1 MIDIWLVLGIVATL
15 MVWSFFFYKN
25 TVIFRI
31 IQELITAIILANVV
45 VVALQNINKFALT
58 PVMQGNLILIVPMI
72 LGTATYLQLSKKGR
86 YYSQLPVALVLGIG
100 IGIAVQGALSTD
112 IASQVVATMLPI
124 GGNIVD
130 SVNNVIFILCT
141 LLTIMYFMFSGRMRT
156 GVPSKFSTAGRYIVL
171 WTIGA
176 IFGVVA
182 YSRFALLIGRL
193 QYILQA
199 LGLIP

>member
-25 TVIFRI
+25 TMIFRI
-31 IQELITAIILANVV
+31 IQELITAIILAHVV

-58 PVMQGNLILIVPMI
+58 PAIQGNLLLVVPMI
-72 LGTATYLQLSKKGR
+72 LGLATYLQLNKRWR
-86 YYSQLPVALVLGIG
+86 YYSQLPVALVLGVG
-100 IGIAVQGALSTD
+100 IGIAIRGALSTD

-124 GGNIVD
+124 GGDLATSIT
-130 SVNNVIFILCT
+130 NVIFIACT
-141 LLTIMYFMFSGRMRT
+141 LLTIVYFMFSEKTRVGL
-156 GVPSKFSTAGRYIVL
+156 PSKFSLGGRYIVL

-193 QYILQA
+193 QYILQG
-199 LGLIP
+199 LGIIP